1 VRANRAVRP
10 IPHLSLVAD
19 SAANEID
26 GAGGLEWAGDSEM
39 QRAGLAWVAWRL
51 RTGQIT
57 KGTARDQRY
66 IVLYFAEA
74 MGNRKPKQIGES
86 DMERWL
92 NSMHGAISP
101 GTVKLRWRTI
111 YLLLEHLIDEG
122 VLRRNPARRIPTPKT
137 PRAVHRN
144 LRADQ
149 AAALHEACIDSRE
162 RLIVALSFQ
171 QALRR
176 SEIARLQVGD
186 IDVVDQSMVIV
197 GAKTGNERLAPITV
211 EAWRAIEAYLAETHA
226 KGGPLVRDRAGLNG
240 ITPGYVGSIFREVAY
255 RAGVKQQ
262 AWDGVGTHSGRHTA
276 ITDVSH
282 TAGIIVARDL
292 AGHASISTT
301 NLYAGGLD
309 LEKQRE
315 AVDGRVYGRGLH
327 VIAKADRHAS

>member
-1 VRANRAVRP
+1 MS
-10 IPHLSLVAD
+10 HLRLVAD
-19 SAANEID
+19 TPPNRES
-26 GAGGLEWAGDSEM
+26 GGGQEWVGDTEM
-39 QRAGLAWVAWRL
+39 QRAGLSWVAWRL

-57 KGTARDQRY
+57 KGTAQDQRY

-74 MGNRKPKQIGES
+74 MGQRRPRQIGES
-86 DMERWL
+86 DLERWL
-92 NSMHGAISP
+92 ASMHGAIAP

-111 YLLLEHLIDEG
+111 YLLLEYLVDED
-122 VLRRNPARRIPTPKT
+122 VLRKNPARRIPNPKV
-137 PRAVHRN
+137 PRPVHRN

-149 AAALHEACIDSRE
+149 AAALHEACVDSRE

-186 IDVVDQSMVIV
+186 IDVVDKSMVIV

-211 EAWRAIEAYLAETHA
+211 EAWKAIEAYLAETHA

-240 ITPGYVGSIFREVAY
+240 ISPGYVGSIFREVAY
-255 RAGVKQQ
+255 RAGVKQR

-276 ITDVSH
+276 ITDVAHS
-282 TAGIIVARDL
+282 AGIIPARDH

-301 NLYAGGLD
+301 NLYAGSLD
-309 LEKQRE
+309 LEKQRAAIE
-315 AVDGRVYGRGLH
+315 GRRY
-327 VIAKADRHAS
+327 AS